1 MILREQR
8 KIFSGS
14 WVDLGIIVREQGST
28 YPLSRG
34 GGGGVREGLDIA
46 KSGTYERILNRSKSR
61 MALYFASKHFST
73 RIAIL
78 YFLLQL
84 YVVW

>member
-8 KIFSGS
+8 KIFSGN

-34 GGGGVREGLDIA
+34 GGREGGLR
-46 KSGTYERILNRSKSR
+46 YR
-61 MALYFASKHFST
+61 
-73 RIAIL
+73 
-78 YFLLQL
+78 
-84 YVVW
+84 